1 MKRTNKLILRITQP
15 IRLLVEVV
23 SRMFLFL
30 LWSIARDTLIIAQYQ
45 ISIIICCSSLVL
57 PLFIS
62 QISSFCCLDLF
73 RFEIKEDLIL
83 RSVYPGSVQS
93 MFIIIWLQLLF
104 SSVSLIWRLEQILPG
119 QVQLLQVLIRQ
130 RLEQLSVTISSS
142 HSSLLILVQV
152 QQREIESL

>member
-15 IRLLVEVV
+15 IRLLIAVV

-30 LWSIARDTLIIAQYQ
+30 IWSIARDTLTLAQYQ
-45 ISIIICCSSLVL
+45 IQIILYCSSLVS

-62 QISSFCCLDLF
+62 QISFFCCLDLF

-104 SSVSLIWRLEQILPG
+104 SSVSLILRLEQILPG

-142 HSSLLILVQV
+142 HFSSLILVQV
-152 QQREIESL
+152 QQQEIESL